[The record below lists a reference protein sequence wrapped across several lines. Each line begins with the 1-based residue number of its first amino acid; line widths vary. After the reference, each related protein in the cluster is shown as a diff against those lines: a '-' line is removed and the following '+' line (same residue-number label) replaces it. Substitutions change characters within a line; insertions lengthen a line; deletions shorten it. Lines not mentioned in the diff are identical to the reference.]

1 MVAYGRNETPEQ
13 RADRRWNEL
22 LQEVRVAQ
30 TGVQI
35 LLAFLL
41 TAAFAP
47 RFTEL
52 TQNEVRLY
60 VLTLMLGAGSTG
72 ALIAPVVLHRF
83 VTGRRLKPETVE
95 WASKLTIIGLFL
107 LLCTVVCAMLLVSLF
122 VLESSAAYWVV
133 GGVTLWFALCWFSL
147 PVYALLRHSRTAG
160 S

>member
-1 MVAYGRNETPEQ
+1 MANGRNETREQ

-52 TQNEVRLY
+52 TQVEVRLY
-60 VLTLMLGAGSTG
+60 ALTLVLGAGATG
-72 ALIAPVVLHRF
+72 ALIAPVTLHRL

-95 WASKLTIIGLFL
+95 WASKLTIVGLYL
-107 LLCTVVCAMLLVSLF
+107 LLCTVICAMLLVALF
-122 VLESSAAYWVV
+122 VLESSAAYWIV
-133 GGVTLWFALCWFSL
+133 GGVSLWFALCWFAL
-147 PVYALLRHSRTAG
+147 PFYALRRRNRVNG